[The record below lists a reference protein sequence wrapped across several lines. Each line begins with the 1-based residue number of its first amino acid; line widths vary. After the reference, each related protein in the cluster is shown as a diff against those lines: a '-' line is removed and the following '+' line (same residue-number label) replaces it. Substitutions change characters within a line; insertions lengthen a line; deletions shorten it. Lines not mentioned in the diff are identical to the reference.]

1 MLAHDRSQE
10 GRLAG
15 AIGPDHSRRLAGRQ
29 LEVDAKQRLVVAVE
43 SLQTLHLEQGHSG
56 AMPM

>member
-29 LEVDAKQRLVVAVE
+29 LEVDAGQEVLLDAEAGK
-43 SLQTLHLEQGHSG
+43 
-56 AMPM
+56 